1 MKTIS
6 LLASCVAFALLAVAS
21 VHAQTVTGSGTAG
34 TIPIWTSSSHL
45 GNSIIS
51 QSGAAVTIR
60 GGVIGQVSDNGIAV
74 EGTSTNGAGVY
85 GRSTG
90 DGAGVS
96 GLSSTGIG
104 VQGQSSSGG
113 FGVLGISNSSTGVA
127 VIGYNTNGV
136 GGAFESGGNGQGV
149 YGASMSGTGVSGS
162 SSSSYGVYGSS
173 TSGDAVKG
181 LSGNQGGVV
190 GESTSGDGTVGV
202 SCSSSCGAAAIVG
215 TGHLAGAFSG
225 EVGIVGDLSVTGL
238 KAFHIDH
245 PLDPA
250 NKYLNHF
257 AIESN
262 EGLDT
267 YSGNVTTDGRGTAIV
282 ELPDYFEALN
292 TNYRY
297 QLTVIGQFAQAI
309 ILQEIQN
316 NRFVIRTDKPSVK
329 VSWQV
334 TGVRSDAYV
343 KVHPMPVEEEKPEQ
357 ERGYYLAPELFGQP
371 EERSIIWLYH
381 GHVMRE
387 AKALEQ
393 KRQEQGAA
401 KALGQKLEQELAAT
415 APRWGSGLGTFY

>member
-1 MKTIS
+1 MKIVS

-21 VHAQTVTGSGTAG
+21 LQAQTVTGSGTAG
-34 TIPIWTSSSHL
+34 RIPIWTSSSHL

-51 QSGAAVTIR
+51 QSGTEVTIR
-60 GGVIGQVSDNGIAV
+60 GAV
-74 EGTSTNGAGVY
+74 FGDSN
-85 GRSTG
+85 G
-90 DGAGVS
+90 DGLRATS
-96 GLSSTGIG
+96 AS
-104 VQGQSSSGG
+104 G
-113 FGVLGISNSSTGVA
+113 FGVLA
-127 VIGYNTNGV
+127 
-136 GGAFESGGNGQGV
+136 A
-149 YGASMSGTGVSGS
+149 
-162 SSSSYGVYGSS
+162 S
-173 TSGDAVKG
+173 TSADAVKG
-181 LSGNQGGVV
+181 LSDHSGGVV
-190 GESTSGDGTVGV
+190 GGSTSGDGTVGL
-202 SCSSSCGAAAIVG
+202 SCEGTCGGAAIVG
-215 TGHLAGAFSG
+215 IGHRAGYFDGSVSVLG
-225 EVGIVGDLSVTGL
+225 NFGVTGL

-267 YSGNVTTDGRGTAIV
+267 YSGNVTTDARGTAIV

-343 KVHPMPVEEEKPEQ
+343 KAHPMPVEEDKPEQ

-371 EERSIIWLYH
+371 EERSITWLYH
-381 GHVMRE
+381 GDVMRE

-401 KALGQKLEQELAAT
+401 KALGQKLEQEVAAT
-415 APRWGSGLGTFY
+415 APR